1 VMVRCRK
8 PTTCA
13 RNRHSEFFRLVLRD
27 DLDEDGGGDPD
38 CEAAAGSGVMIVADL
53 QLCKFFSPP
62 LLDCR

>member
-1 VMVRCRK
+1 MF
-8 PTTCA
+8 A
-13 RNRHSEFFRLVLRD
+13 RLRARSAASSLLRD